1 MRSTLKITL
10 AHARSRTDFAMR
22 RRGNMKRILRRL
34 LHTEEGQDL
43 IEYGLLAAFISIAAL
58 AAVKAIGPLV
68 VVLYEAVV
76 TAMTP

>member
-1 MRSTLKITL
+1 
-10 AHARSRTDFAMR
+10 
-22 RRGNMKRILRRL
+22 MKRILRRL